1 MATKRGHIDIDPDYE
16 DVTQAQSKRQK
27 VLEEDAKETTRK
39 KIDLIVRKEFHQEI
53 KNKEKELDCIDQSLR
68 HSQMMMDRLRACIIA
83 NYYGAAGQQR
93 HIKGDPQQSAPIH
106 PTVKDTL
113 GKRPLNVKVKV
124 EPKVE
129 GDTTEK
135 LIMKQE
141 PQEEKEEDKM
151 IKEEPSLSGITN
163 RSDRF
168 KVKKRIVIGNVS
180 KYIPV
185 DRRDENDQST
195 HKWMVYVRGPK
206 GEPNIDHFVKKVWFF
221 LHPSY
226 RPNDLVEVSQP
237 PFHLTRRGWGEFPVR
252 VQLYFQDSRNKKVD
266 VIHQLK
272 LDRTY
277 TGLQTLGS
285 ETVIDV
291 ELEKEI
297 ELKSSNRVLCNG
309 SSSTLVGKESNVT
322 IKEHLSPIKKEF
334 KQEQSSPL
342 STQSKTSN
350 KNLSNSKNT
359 SPFSPSSKQAN
370 MTLTLGTL
378 GSLTSHSIN
387 KTGTVEA
394 GHSRSPIN
402 GVKQQ
407 SVHSS
412 TSVSDSSG
420 SKHSSELQKMLLQ
433 STPPS
438 VTKTSTTGNV
448 QLTHIVQVSRGAQIS
463 NTSNVKS
470 ASAGKANP
478 QQVKSLQNSSAGV
491 ISAGIRPPSA
501 NQISTPSN
509 QTTLT
514 TATPGT
520 PNPAQTLYIRCKDN
534 QGNIFLVPHHL
545 LKTVP
550 GTPVAG
556 QPVNNQ
562 AAKGTVPSPQ
572 TTPTKGTTQKPV
584 QTQSTIAVV
593 NTPTS
598 TVTSSPS
605 KIQNSTVTMKPVGQ
619 NQTVHHQS
627 AGAKAVF
634 QKPVVQNSQLLI
646 RSPLPV
652 SKNSLSPLTGGPSP
666 VLLIKTEVN
675 PVRPLLTVGQSATKV
690 LDKNGKEVPQPSQLQ
705 LHLQGQIAQNQL
717 KVTSQGLKSVQPA
730 GKSRVSKKVETL
742 ALIQKTDCNVEN
754 KIPSKT
760 CQLAS
765 LLRGDIAAAH
775 RNAVKQVS
783 QATESNTTSTQ
794 VLTSQRTTPQNFLVP
809 VTVGAP
815 KDTPTSVVGIKPA
828 LVKNSEDAST
838 SGHQGIKLIQT
849 PINVLPQAVP
859 VSVPPK
865 TMHSVILINEDAK
878 KVPGIQLPSK
888 NISDSHSTQNSEK
901 VMLTSS
907 VKTTAARLTPS
918 TNLTNASV
926 NLTKQVSKT
935 NDLPAGQVTGGKEQV
950 KTVIA
955 KIGMQTLLL
964 QLPVSDSEAVN
975 KSQEVSKVNKQVP
988 KKVGIPSNAALIES
1002 LKKQAVEKEKKLKE
1016 AARLSYIDRKL
1027 GLPVKMGDSQE
1038 KRIHKWKKKTP
1049 AEKLLTSSQKL
1060 LQDDPTP
1067 VKDIEPLCVENYP
1080 DVQSLVRA
1088 AIKRHPIVSPSA
1100 NIHQHPYCAKTL
1112 EQWLEWNV
1120 GKRWA
1125 SEWQRA
1131 VACQKYLKELLDG
1144 DQFKGNQLWSVKKIV
1159 CWCRLHA
1166 YSPHYMEKTL
1176 HPSGVEFPMKEMR
1189 MGERFCS
1196 ATDSYET
1203 LTEVDQINSKRRT
1216 ESLSEDEVDI
1226 ISDEPPKPRIKL
1238 EPQEEITDPKDPV
1251 ILSASA
1257 NARFVQDLTQ
1267 KIGVKFEPSPVLDD
1281 VYSSVSEDVLYKAML
1296 CFVEDIITESFAFKV
1311 NMGRY
1316 PDGIGVT
1323 DVYKALSV
1331 LPQADF
1337 LTNKHLGV
1345 KDVTR

>member
-16 DVTQAQSKRQK
+16 DVTQAQTKRQK

-93 HIKGDPQQSAPIH
+93 YIKGDPQQTAPIH

-113 GKRPLNVKVKV
+113 GKRPLNVKVKM
-124 EPKVE
+124 EPKIE
-129 GDTTEK
+129 GDSAER

-141 PQEEKEEDKM
+141 PQDVKEEDKM
-151 IKEEPSLSGITN
+151 IKEEPSVGGITN

-252 VQLYFQDSRNKKVD
+252 VQLYFKDSRNKKVD

-297 ELKSSNRVLCNG
+297 DIKSSNRVTCNG

-322 IKEHLSPIKKEF
+322 VKEHISPVKKEF
-334 KQEQSSPL
+334 KQEPISPT
-342 STQSKTSN
+342 STESKTPN
-350 KNLSNSKNT
+350 KNLSKSKNI
-359 SPFSPSSKQAN
+359 SPFSPSSKQTN

-378 GSLTSHSIN
+378 GSLTSHSMN
-387 KTGTVEA
+387 KSGTVE
-394 GHSRSPIN
+394 GGQGRGPIN
-402 GVKQQ
+402 GLKQQ

-412 TSVSDSSG
+412 TSDTDGPG
-420 SKHSSELQKMLLQ
+420 SKNSSELQKMLLQ

-438 VTKTSTTGNV
+438 VTKTSVSTGNV
-448 QLTHIVQVSRGAQIS
+448 QLTHIVQVPKGAQIS

-470 ASAGKANP
+470 ANAGKANS
-478 QQVKSLQNSSAGV
+478 QSVKSLQNSSTGV
-491 ISAGIRPPSA
+491 SSPGIRPPLA
-501 NQISTPSN
+501 NQISVPSS
-509 QTTLT
+509 QATLSS
-514 TATPGT
+514 ATPGT
-520 PNPAQTLYIRCKDN
+520 TSPAQTLYIRCKDN

-545 LKTVP
+545 LKSVP
-550 GTPVAG
+550 GTPG

-562 AAKGTVPSPQ
+562 TAKGTIPSPQ
-572 TTPTKGTTQKPV
+572 TTPTKGTP
-584 QTQSTIAVV
+584 QTLVHTHSTIAVV

-598 TVTSSPS
+598 TVSSSPS
-605 KIQNSTVTMKPVGQ
+605 KTQASSVTVKPVGQ
-619 NQTVHHQS
+619 NQQS
-627 AGAKAVF
+627 TGGKPVF
-634 QKPVVQNSQLLI
+634 QKPAVQNSQLLI
-646 RSPLPV
+646 RSTIPV
-652 SKNSLSPLTGGPSP
+652 SKSNLSPLPGAPSP

-675 PVRPLLTVGQSATKV
+675 PARPLLTVGQSTTKV

-705 LHLQGQIAQNQL
+705 LHLQGQISQNQL

-730 GKSRVSKKVETL
+730 GKSKVSKKVETL

-783 QATESNTTSTQ
+783 LVTGSNTPSTQ
-794 VLTSQRTTPQNFLVP
+794 VLTSQSTTHNVLVP
-809 VTVGAP
+809 VTGGSP
-815 KDTPTSVVGIKPA
+815 KDTPTSGVGIKQTI
-828 LVKNSEDAST
+828 VKNSGDAST
-838 SGHQGIKLIQT
+838 SGTQGIKLIQT
-849 PINVLPQAVP
+849 PVNVPPQAIP
-859 VSVPPK
+859 ISVTPK
-865 TMHSVILINEDAK
+865 TMHSVILINEDTK

-888 NISDSHSTQNSEK
+888 TISGSLSTQKSEK

-907 VKTTAARLTPS
+907 VKTTAARMSPS
-918 TNLTNASV
+918 TNLTNATV
-926 NLTKQVSKT
+926 NFTKQVSKT
-935 NDLPAGQVTGGKEQV
+935 SDLPTGQVSGGKEQV

-975 KSQEVSKVNKQVP
+975 KSPEVSKVNKPAP
-988 KKVGIPSNAALIES
+988 KKAEIPSNAALIES
-1002 LKKQAVEKEKKLKE
+1002 LKKQAVEKEEKLKE
-1016 AARLSYIDRKL
+1016 AARLSYMDRKL
-1027 GLPVKMGDSQE
+1027 GLPIKMADSQE

-1049 AEKLLTSSQKL
+1049 EEKLLSFSKKL
-1060 LQDDPTP
+1060 LQDDPLP
-1067 VKDIEPLCVENYP
+1067 VKDIDPLCIENYP

-1120 GKRWA
+1120 GKRRA

-1131 VACQKYLKELLDG
+1131 VACQKYLKKLLDG

-1176 HPSGVEFPMKEMR
+1176 HPTGVEFSMKEVR
-1189 MGERFCS
+1189 LGERFSS
-1196 ATDSYET
+1196 ATDNCDMIV
-1203 LTEVDQINSKRRT
+1203 EVEQINSKLRT

-1226 ISDEPPKPRIKL
+1226 VSNEPPKPKIKE
-1238 EPQEEITDPKDPV
+1238 EPQEETFEPQDPV
-1251 ILSASA
+1251 ILPASA

-1281 VYSSVSEDVLYKAML
+1281 VYGSVSEDVVYKAML
-1296 CFVEDIITESFAFKV
+1296 CFVEDIITEAFAFKV

-1316 PDGIGVT
+1316 PDGIGVA

-1345 KDVTR
+1345 KDITR